1 MFPNGIHIG
10 PAWLHR
16 KEQWDLDCWPFI
28 CIHWRYDYGNG
39 SRRIFCLWRW
49 GIQIG
54 GGKRWVFRLSTK
66 ALTIGRYV
74 RKWKRN
80 THEAVHPSDRH

>member
-16 KEQWDLDCWPFI
+16 QEQWDLDCWPLL
-28 CIHWRYDYGNG
+28 CIHWQTPNR
-39 SRRIFCLWRW
+39 SRRVFCLWRW

-54 GGKRWVFRLSTK
+54 NGKRLFRLSTK
-66 ALTIGRYV
+66 ALTIGRHIV
-74 RKWKRN
+74 K
-80 THEAVHPSDRH
+80 